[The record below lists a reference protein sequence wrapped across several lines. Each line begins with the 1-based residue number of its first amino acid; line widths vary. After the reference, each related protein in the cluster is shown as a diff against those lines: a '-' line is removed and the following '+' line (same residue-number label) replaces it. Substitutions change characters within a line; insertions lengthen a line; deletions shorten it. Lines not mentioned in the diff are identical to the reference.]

1 MRKRYIVATAILIF
15 CLFAIASNPSKADYV
30 SFVKDELKQE
40 GHPVIA
46 MFTSPFVDSFT
57 SKKNYGLF
65 TLYETKFDD
74 KDSITAIGFLNN
86 FYWIDYPEQ

>member
-1 MRKRYIVATAILIF
+1 
-15 CLFAIASNPSKADYV
+15 
-30 SFVKDELKQE
+30 
-40 GHPVIA
+40 